1 MHLHR
6 SARSWCLLAL
16 AFVSVLAAAMALTA
30 TVPSVVAQA
39 SQSDCHSGQF
49 CMWQNY
55 DYNNEVSG
63 TFWSR
68 TYGTVSNYSWH
79 FVGNANNGNAF
90 NDKATS
96 LYNNRAFD
104 VGVNKD
110 FNPVSG
116 TDRYCYGGGLAISN
130 LVTRNWPD
138 GSAENDS
145 ISAYWFSGTSSGC
158 NF

>member
-6 SARSWCLLAL
+6 SARSWRRCAL
-16 AFVSVLAAAMALTA
+16 AFASALAAATALLV
-30 TVPSVVAQA
+30 TVPSVAAQA
-39 SQSDCHSGQF
+39 SQSQCPAHSF

-63 TFWSR
+63 TFWYR
-68 TYGTVSNYSWH
+68 TYGSVTNYAWH
-79 FVGNANNGNAF
+79 FVGNATNGTGF
-90 NDKATS
+90 NDQATS
-96 LYNNRAFD
+96 LWNNRAYD

-110 FNPVSG
+110 YNPVSG
-116 TDRYCYGGGLAISN
+116 TDRYCYGGGTALSN

-138 GSAENDS
+138 GSPENDS
-145 ISAYWFSGTSSGC
+145 ISAFWFSATSSGC